1 MFENNMI
8 FLRIMNGQ
16 RLYIDEK
23 LIKGREWFNKDKRMM
38 GICLWVVRKRSLRLK
53 GDILY
58 ERICLMF
65 GRYSVKK
72 EYWV

>member
-1 MFENNMI
+1 
-8 FLRIMNGQ
+8 
-16 RLYIDEK
+16 
-23 LIKGREWFNKDKRMM
+23 MM